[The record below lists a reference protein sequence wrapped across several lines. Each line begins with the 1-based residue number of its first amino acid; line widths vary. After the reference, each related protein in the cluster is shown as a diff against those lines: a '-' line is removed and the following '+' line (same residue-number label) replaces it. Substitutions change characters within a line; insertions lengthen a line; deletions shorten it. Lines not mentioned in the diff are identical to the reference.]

1 MGEKIDSGYS
11 YTESIFWTYIKKIS
25 LGPIIKD
32 KGNRIFTDV
41 QSTVVNNPKDK
52 DISDIDILSID
63 QQKWSHT
70 IPVIQLGTGL
80 RTFAHL
86 FLNLSCRTL

>member
-1 MGEKIDSGYS
+1 MGQKIDSGYS
-11 YTESIFWTYIKKIS
+11 YSESIFWTYIKKIS

-63 QQKWSHT
+63 QQKWTQYMGNKGNGHYT
-70 IPVIQLGTGL
+70 DKNKEV
-80 RTFAHL
+80 
-86 FLNLSCRTL
+86 